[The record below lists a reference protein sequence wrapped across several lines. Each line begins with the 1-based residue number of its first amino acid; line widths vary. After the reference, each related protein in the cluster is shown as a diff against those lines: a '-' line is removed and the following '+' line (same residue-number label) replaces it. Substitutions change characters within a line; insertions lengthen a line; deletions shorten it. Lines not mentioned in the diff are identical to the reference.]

1 MSGVAK
7 YKLALL
13 KENKRYLI
21 TVLLLFVLILFFVCF
36 ALTFR
41 TTSSLDGDLQSSLNE
56 YSKYIDSQKDALE
69 RGVIDQRTFNIET
82 ASYQYLLSNNKAK
95 WMYFDNSM
103 PIEGHEVS
111 CAFYFMATLLFPLFS
126 CFFGVATGGFAF
138 SFDFSSKRI
147 KNILSSN
154 KDRKK
159 LFNDTLLLSFLF
171 DLGFSILPFLLMF
184 FFTIPI
190 HGYHILRQIN
200 ELVFEHSVLEVVLIM
215 FLVCLVC
222 SFLFTMLTSFI
233 GILLKEN
240 LMSLFVPT
248 AIVVILFL
256 TSMALTNDKN
266 YDKEIICNYFPF
278 SSLTTLP
285 FYGSSYLLWIAL
297 SIHLVFVLLLLFIN
311 RRLYE
316 KADI

>member
-21 TVLLLFVLILFFVCF
+21 TVSILFVLILFFVCF

-69 RGVIDQRTFNIET
+69 SGAIDQRTFNLET
-82 ASYQYLLSNNKAK
+82 ALYQYLLSNNKAK

-111 CAFYFMATLLFPLFS
+111 CAFYFMATSLFPLFS
-126 CFFGVATGGFAF
+126 CFFGAAIGGFAF

-171 DLGFSILPFLLMF
+171 DLGFSILLFLLLF

-215 FLVCLVC
+215 FLVFLVC

-233 GILLKEN
+233 GILLKDN
-240 LMSLFVPT
+240 LMPLFVPI
-248 AIVVILFL
+248 AVVVILFL
-256 TSMALTNDKN
+256 TSMALTNDKK
-266 YDKEIICNYFPF
+266 YDKEIICSYFPF

-285 FYGSSYLLWIAL
+285 FYGSSYLLWISS
-297 SIHLVFVLLLLFIN
+297 SIHLVFALLLLFIN

>member
-13 KENKRYLI
+13 RENKRYLI

-41 TTSSLDGDLQSSLNE
+41 TTSLLNGDLQSSLNE

-103 PIEGHEVS
+103 PIEGHVVS

-126 CFFGVATGGFAF
+126 CFFGVAIGGFAF

-171 DLGFSILPFLLMF
+171 DLGFSILLFLLMF
-184 FFTIPI
+184 FFTIPM

-240 LMSLFVPT
+240 LMSLFVP
-248 AIVVILFL
+248 AAMVVILFL

-266 YDKEIICNYFPF
+266 TAKEIICSYFPF

-297 SIHLVFVLLLLFIN
+297 SIHLVFALLLLFIN

>member
-21 TVLLLFVLILFFVCF
+21 TVSILFVLILVFVCF

-56 YSKYIDSQKDALE
+56 YSKYIDSQKDTLE
-69 RGVIDQRTFNIET
+69 IGAIDQRTFNLET
-82 ASYQYLLSNNKAK
+82 ALYQYLLSNNKAR
-95 WMYFDNSM
+95 WMYFYNST
-103 PIEGHEVS
+103 PIESQEVS
-111 CAFYFMATLLFPLFS
+111 CAFYFMATSLFPLFS

-171 DLGFSILPFLLMF
+171 DLGFSILLFLLLL

-240 LMSLFVPT
+240 LMSIFVPAT
-248 AIVVILFL
+248 MVVILFL
-256 TSMALTNDKN
+256 TSMALINDKQ
-266 YDKEIICNYFPF
+266 YDKEIICSYFPF

-285 FYGSSYLLWIAL
+285 FYGSSYLLWISL
-297 SIHLVFVLLLLFIN
+297 SIHLIFALLLLFIN